1 MLTTMRRIVA
11 VNEKG
16 RLIGENHQN
25 AKLKD
30 VDVDRIRELRED
42 EGKSYV
48 ELSKIFGVPK
58 STIADICKYR
68 RRAQTPSRWKTIK
81 SLK

>member
-1 MLTTMRRIVA
+1 MRRIVA

-16 RLIGENHQN
+16 RLIGECHQN
-25 AKLKD
+25 AKLSD
-30 VDVDRIRELRED
+30 ADVDRIRELRED

-48 ELSKIFGVPK
+48 AIARIFNVAK

-68 RRAQTPSRWKTIK
+68 RRAQTPSRWKTVK
-81 SLK
+81 G